1 MMINMRNIRI
11 FLTVIMVTLLSVL
24 VFGCKNETIEIKL
37 NFDSQSNTLFW
48 SQIDSASTYE
58 ILIDNESVKT
68 KNNESFYK
76 LTSSYYG
83 EHTIKVRALNALG
96 IAISEYS
103 NDLSIYVEKTLSEV
117 LEDLT
122 KEHIKSTVKV
132 ITRIDTLTGIE
143 YFDGSGVIFK
153 KQASQTTGYYEYY
166 ILTNNHVVAHGN
178 SFNKAKY
185 SVVDYMAETIN
196 GYDYNLSANNKVTV
210 ANNKV
215 TVAFQSADYDLAVV
229 KLISDND
236 YKVMPF
242 AREDVSVGDK
252 VISIGA
258 PLGVVNSVTA
268 GEVVK
273 TDKKIET
280 SSPEV
285 SNVTFNV
292 ITHNAYLNDGSS
304 GGVLMNYNYEIVGI
318 NFATGKSSN
327 TGEFVE
333 GYAVPVSKVKEF
345 LTLNSEN

>member
-1 MMINMRNIRI
+1 
-11 FLTVIMVTLLSVL
+11 MVAILSVL
-24 VFGCKNETIEIKL
+24 TCGCKAFGCKDGTVEIKL
-37 NFDSQSNTLFW
+37 SYDSQSNVLFW
-48 SQIDSASTYE
+48 SQIDSANNYE
-58 ILIDNESVKT
+58 ILIDNESIKT
-68 KNNESFYK
+68 QNNESFYK
-76 LTSSYYG
+76 FSSSYYG
-83 EHTIKVRALNALG
+83 EHIIKVRALNVLG

-103 NDLSIYVEKTLSEV
+103 NALSIYVEKPLSEV
-117 LEDLT
+117 LENVAKD
-122 KEHIKSTVKV
+122 HIKSTVKV
-132 ITRIDTLTGIE
+132 VTRIDALNSIE

-178 SFNKAKY
+178 TFNKAKY
-185 SVVDYMAETIN
+185 SIVDYMAETIN
-196 GYDYNLSANNKVTV
+196 GYNNNLIINNKVTV
-210 ANNKV
+210 VFN
-215 TVAFQSADYDLAVV
+215 SADYDLAVV

-236 YKVMPF
+236 YTVMPF
-242 AREDVSVGDK
+242 ASEDVSVGDK
-252 VISIGA
+252 IISIGA

-280 SSPEV
+280 SSPEI

-318 NFATGKSSN
+318 NFATGKSSS

-333 GYAVPVSKVKEF
+333 GYAVPVSKVVEF
-345 LTLNSEN
+345 LTLNGLN